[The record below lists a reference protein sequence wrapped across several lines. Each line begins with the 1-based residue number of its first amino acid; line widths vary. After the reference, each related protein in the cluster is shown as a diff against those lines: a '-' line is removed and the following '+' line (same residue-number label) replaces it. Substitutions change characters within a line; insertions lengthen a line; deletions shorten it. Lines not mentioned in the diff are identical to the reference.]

1 MNGVNEV
8 DGVDDRDRVSGP
20 DRACDGC
27 LRRTHLVALL
37 AGRIERERHRRRLPE
52 LLALPENALVTGVA
66 GRDAPT
72 VLRALDAFVPRAA
85 RAACEAAGLVALCA
99 CDPRYPARLLE
110 APDAPAVLHVAG
122 TAACLEA
129 LAGEMDAAPAVA
141 IVGAR
146 RSTTYGDEVA
156 RALGRG
162 LAAAGVPV
170 VSGMAFGID
179 AAAQT
184 GALEAGGPT
193 VAVLAGG
200 ADVPYPR
207 SKRRLYERITGPG
220 GRGCVVSELP
230 PGFQPFRWCFPAR
243 NRIIAGLA
251 GLTVVVEAAE
261 RSGALI
267 TAELAAG
274 LGRSVGAVP
283 GRVTTPQ
290 AVGTN
295 ALLADGAALVRDACE
310 ALDLLLG
317 PGAHER
323 RPPAPLGDGLE
334 PRLRVVLE
342 AVAAGRDM
350 AGTAAA
356 HPADVH
362 AVGLALTELELLG
375 HLRRDHTG
383 RYTVIPQ

>member
-1 MNGVNEV
+1 
-8 DGVDDRDRVSGP
+8 VSGAS
-20 DRACDGC
+20 RACDGC

-52 LLALPENALVTGVA
+52 LLALGDDALVAAVA
-66 GRDAPT
+66 GREAFG
-72 VLRALDAFVPRAA
+72 VRRALDAFVPAA
-85 RAACEAAGLVALCA
+85 GRAACEAAGLGAICV
-99 CDPRYPARLLE
+99 CDARYPARLLE

-122 TAACLEA
+122 NAACLEA
-129 LAGEMDAAPAVA
+129 LAGEMVAAPAVA

-146 RSTTYGDEVA
+146 RSTPYGEEVA

-162 LAAAGVPV
+162 LASAGVPV

-179 AAAQT
+179 AAAQA

-193 VAVLAGG
+193 IAVLAGG

-207 SKRRLYERITGPG
+207 TKRRLYERIIGPG
-220 GRGCVVSELP
+220 GPGCVVSELP
-230 PGFQPFRWCFPAR
+230 PGFEPFRWCFPAR

-261 RSGALI
+261 RSGSLI
-267 TAELAAG
+267 TADLAAG
-274 LGRSVGAVP
+274 LGRTVGAVP

-290 AVGTN
+290 AAGTN

-317 PGAHER
+317 PGSHER
-323 RPPAPLGDGLE
+323 RPAPPLGDGLE
-334 PRLRVVLE
+334 SRLRVVLE
-342 AVAAGRDM
+342 AVAAGRDT

-356 HPADVH
+356 DPTDVH
-362 AVGLALTELELLG
+362 AAGLALTELELLG
-375 HLRRDHTG
+375 HLRRDHAG

>member
-1 MNGVNEV
+1 MS
-8 DGVDDRDRVSGP
+8 DAS
-20 DRACDGC
+20 RACDGC
-27 LRRTHLVALL
+27 LRRTYLVALL

-52 LLALPENALVTGVA
+52 LLALDNDALVAVA
-66 GRDAPT
+66 GSDAPA
-72 VLRALDAFVPRAA
+72 VRRALDGFAPAGA
-85 RAACEAAGLVALCA
+85 RTACEAAGLVALCV
-99 CDPRYPARLLE
+99 CDDRYPARLLE
-110 APDAPAVLHVAG
+110 GADAPAVLHVAG
-122 TAACLEA
+122 DPACLEA

-146 RSTTYGDEVA
+146 RSTAYGDEVA

-179 AAAQT
+179 AAAQA

-193 VAVLAGG
+193 IAVLAGG

-220 GRGCVVSELP
+220 GPGCVVSELP

-261 RSGALI
+261 RSGSLI

-274 LGRSVGAVP
+274 LGRTVGAVP

-290 AVGTN
+290 AAGAN

-323 RPPAPLGDGLE
+323 RPPPPLGDGLE
-334 PRLRVVLE
+334 SRLRVVLE

-350 AGTAAA
+350 AGSVAT

-362 AVGLALTELELLG
+362 AAGLALTELELLG
-375 HLRRDHTG
+375 HLRRDHSG

>member
-1 MNGVNEV
+1 M
-8 DGVDDRDRVSGP
+8 SGAR
-20 DRACDGC
+20 RACDGC
-27 LRRTHLVALL
+27 LRRTHLVTLM

-52 LLALPENALVTGVA
+52 LLALDNDALVAAVA
-66 GRDAPT
+66 GRDAT
-72 VLRALDAFVPRAA
+72 MVRRALDAFVPAAA
-85 RAACEAAGLVALCA
+85 RGACEAAGLVALCL
-99 CDPRYPARLLE
+99 CDARYPARLLV
-110 APDAPAVLHVAG
+110 APDAPAVLHIAG
-122 TAACLEA
+122 DPAGLEA
-129 LAGEMDAAPAVA
+129 LAGEMDDAPAVA

-146 RSTTYGDEVA
+146 RSTAYGDEVA

-179 AAAQT
+179 AAAQA

-193 VAVLAGG
+193 IAVLAGG
-200 ADVPYPR
+200 ADVPYPA
-207 SKRRLYERITGPG
+207 SKRGLYERIISPH

-230 PGFQPFRWCFPAR
+230 PGFRPFRWCFPAR

-251 GLTVVVEAAE
+251 GLTVVVEAAQ
-261 RSGALI
+261 RSGSLI

-274 LGRSVGAVP
+274 LGRTVGAVP

-290 AVGTN
+290 AAGAN

-317 PGAHER
+317 PGAHQR
-323 RPPAPLGDGLE
+323 RPSPSPGDGLE
-334 PRLRVVLE
+334 PRLRIVLE

-350 AGTAAA
+350 AGTVAD

-362 AVGLALTELELLG
+362 AAGLALTELELMG
-375 HLRRDHTG
+375 HLRRDHAG
-383 RYTVIPQ
+383 RYTVVPQ